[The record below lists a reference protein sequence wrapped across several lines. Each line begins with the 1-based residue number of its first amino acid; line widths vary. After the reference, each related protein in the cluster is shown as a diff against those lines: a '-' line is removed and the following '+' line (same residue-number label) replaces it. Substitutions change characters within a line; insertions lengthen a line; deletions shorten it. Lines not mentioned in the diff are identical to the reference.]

1 MTWKEEVRA
10 VFGARDVDADIV
22 EELAEHASLACERL
36 AADTGDPA
44 EARRRIRAQLV
55 EWAADPALLARRRK
69 RIPSLLP
76 PPEPESFWRLAGL
89 GQEFRHAAHL
99 VRHQPGYSVVAIVTM
114 ALGIGA
120 TTALFSIAY
129 GVLFRPLPWPD
140 ADRIVRLYETRPGA
154 TNRFGAIMTSAPYVA
169 WREQPSTV
177 GGLAAWSSNR
187 VTLDTGGESLR
198 LPAAAVTASLF
209 PLLAV
214 PPVLGTAFSE
224 TDEATLPEPPV
235 VLSYGLWQ
243 ERYGGQG
250 DVIGRTVRI
259 DDKPHRIVAVMPAA
273 FQFPDADTRAWM
285 PMSVRFVKGGLSMFS
300 AIARLKPGVTPAQAA
315 AEGTARARSAPDPGV
330 VTMAV
335 FGTRAPAEI
344 TVVPFL
350 EAQTARVRPAILVFL
365 AAVGLMLA
373 AAAGNVAAIQLARG
387 TARRREMAIRAALG
401 AGGWRIARQVLSEN
415 LVIGL
420 AGGAAGLLL
429 AWLLLLALPSILP
442 ARFPRLTDIRVDLW
456 VAAFALGLSLLASLV
471 CGLLPAFQ
479 ARGVQM
485 VESLAEDGRGPG
497 GTTGRRASRA
507 RHAIIAG
514 QLAIACV
521 LLLGAG
527 LLTRSFYAMVNS
539 DRGYTPDRVLTA
551 ALSLPEGRDGGSR
564 ADTVMLGLLEHLQ
577 AAPGFT
583 RVALASTLPLMGGET
598 LASFPM
604 RSPETGAT
612 VQVQAA
618 RRVVSRDYFAA
629 LGIPLVEGR
638 VFDASDTP
646 ASRPVAVVNRAFA
659 AKYMAGRAV
668 GHKLWDDTPKAPG
681 PEVVGVIENVRH
693 RSVTDESAPEIY
705 RLFEQGGSGS
715 EISNLAVKTS
725 GDPARES
732 RTLRALIADY
742 DRTIG
747 VDTAAPMETLL
758 SASLA
763 EPRLY
768 AVLAG
773 SLAVLALAI
782 AAVGLFGVLGYAVG
796 QRTREIGVRTA
807 LGARP
812 SDIASL
818 VLRQGLV
825 MTAVGLGVGVMLSFA
840 LLTFLASLLYGVTTD
855 DAASYLGA
863 VVVLS
868 LAAVVSTVIPAW
880 RASRIDPVE
889 ALRG

>member
-1 MTWKEEVRA
+1 M
-10 VFGARDVDADIV
+10 
-22 EELAEHASLACERL
+22 
-36 AADTGDPA
+36 
-44 EARRRIRAQLV
+44 QL
-55 EWAADPALLARRRK
+55 L
-69 RIPSLLP
+69 
-76 PPEPESFWRLAGL
+76 WR
-89 GQEFRHAAHL
+89 
-99 VRHQPGYSVVAIVTM
+99 QPGYSMVAILTM
-114 ALGIGA
+114 TLGICA
-120 TTALFSIAY
+120 TTALFSVAY

-154 TNRFGAIMTSAPYVA
+154 TNRFGRIMTSAPYVA
-169 WREQPSTV
+169 WGDEPSTIE
-177 GGLAAWSSNR
+177 GLAAWSNRR

-198 LPAAAVTASLF
+198 VPAAAVTASLF
-209 PLLAV
+209 PLLGV
-214 PPVLGTAFSE
+214 PPVLGTVFSE
-224 TDEATLPEPPV
+224 SEEASGAEPPV

-243 ERYGGQG
+243 DRYGGQR
-250 DVIGRTVRI
+250 DAIGRTIRI
-259 DDKPHRIVAVMPAA
+259 DGKPHRIVAVMPAA
-273 FQFPDADTRAWM
+273 FQFPDPDRRAWM
-285 PMSVRFVKGGLSMFS
+285 PMSVRFLKGRLSIFN
-300 AIARLKPGVTPAQAA
+300 AIARLKPAVTPAQAA

-330 VTMAV
+330 VVMAV
-335 FGTRAPAEI
+335 FGTREPAEM
-344 TVVPFL
+344 TVIPFL
-350 EAQTARVRPAILVFL
+350 EAETAGVRPAILVFL

-401 AGGWRIARQVLSEN
+401 AGGWRMARQVLAEN
-415 LVIGL
+415 LVIGV

-429 AWLLLLALPSILP
+429 VWLLHLALPSILP
-442 ARFPRLTDIRVDLW
+442 AGFPRLTDIRVDLW
-456 VAAFALGLSLLASLV
+456 VAAFALGLSLLASIA

-497 GTTGRRASRA
+497 GTTGRRAFRA
-507 RHAIIAG
+507 RQAIIAG

-521 LLLGAG
+521 LLLGAA
-527 LLTRSFYAMVNS
+527 LLTRSFYSMVNS

-551 ALSLPEGRDGGSR
+551 DISLPEGRDSGSQ
-564 ADTVMLGLLEHLQ
+564 ADTVLQGLLEHLQ
-577 AAPGFT
+577 ASPGFA
-583 RVALASTLPLMGGET
+583 RVALASTLPLMEDET

-604 RSPETGAT
+604 RSPETGAP

-618 RRVVSRDYFAA
+618 SRVVSRDYFAA

-638 VFDASDTP
+638 TFDASDTP
-646 ASRPVAVVNRAFA
+646 SSRPVVIVNRAFA
-659 AKYMAGRAV
+659 AKYMSGRAV
-668 GHKLWDDTPKAPG
+668 GHKLWDDAPGAPG

-693 RSVTDESAPEIY
+693 RGVTDEPAPEIY
-705 RLFEQGGSGS
+705 RPFEQGGRGAEVSY
-715 EISNLAVKTS
+715 IAVETS

-732 RTLRALIADY
+732 RTLRTLIANY
-742 DRTIG
+742 DPTIG
-747 VDTAAPMETLL
+747 VDTVAPMASLL

-782 AAVGLFGVLGYAVG
+782 AAVGLFGVLGYGVA

-812 SDIASL
+812 GDIASL

-825 MTAVGLGVGVMLSFA
+825 TTAAGLGAGIMLSFA

-855 DAASYLGA
+855 DAASYVGA

-868 LAAVVSTVIPAW
+868 LAAVVSTAIPAW